1 MSNKIPIDSFTKG
14 FLNTYLNE
22 QLKEP
27 KVLSGENWIQSE
39 NNSYIR
45 LGRDRYGGP
54 SEGYGSLAQGNC
66 GAIDLFVGAAANRF
80 GTPEDKKKSLM
91 NPNFLADAGRIY
103 ISQRCDIDTYFGITS
118 GTEMTPPEGR
128 SGIGLKADQ
137 IRVFAG
143 QHLKLVTGKAAGNGF
158 GSQGAPNNLG
168 GPSDGGGRIEF
179 IVGNNTQP
187 VLEGPF
193 TVPVLQPVPLG
204 NNLEKLLK
212 EIISLI
218 SSLRSIVSNNT
229 SHIQEVAQAL
239 MGHYHTDTPQP
250 LPGISLPSPN
260 IIARMMP
267 LLGKSIS
274 QDTIGI
280 ELQKFNKKI
289 TNLNHLDP
297 EGAQYIL
304 SSGVYTT

>member
-1 MSNKIPIDSFTKG
+1 MSNKIPIGSFNKG
-14 FLNTYLNE
+14 FLNSYLNE
-22 QLKEP
+22 PLRES
-27 KVLSGENWIQSE
+27 KVLSGENWIESG
-39 NNSYIR
+39 NDSYIR

-54 SEGYGSLAQGNC
+54 SEGYGALAQGQC

-80 GTPEDKKKSLM
+80 GTDEDKEKSYM

-118 GTEMTPPEGR
+118 GTELTPTEGR

-143 QHLKLVTGKAAGNGF
+143 QHLKLVTGKAAGNDF
-158 GSQGAPNNLG
+158 GSQGAPNSLG

-179 IVGNNTQP
+179 IVGNNIEPQF
-187 VLEGPF
+187 EGPLVIP
-193 TVPVLQPVPLG
+193 TLQPVPLG
-204 NNLEKLLK
+204 NNLESLLN
-212 EIISLI
+212 EILSLI

-229 SHIQEVAQAL
+229 NHIQEVASAL
-239 MGHYHTDTPQP
+239 MGHFHTDTPQP
-250 LPGISLPSPN
+250 LPGISTPSPQL
-260 IIARMMP
+260 IAKMMP

-274 QDTIGI
+274 QNTIGF
-280 ELQKFNKKI
+280 ELQKFNNKI
-289 TNLNHLDP
+289 LNLNHLDP
-297 EGAQYIL
+297 QGAQYIL